1 MSTITY
7 LVFLRQVCHEQV
19 YHQHLI
25 YRASLNLYPT
35 TEQVMVNVLDFHLV
49 MYHLHLDEL
58 NEHVVF
64 DVLLYK
70 VLFIKIKIS
79 MEMICLPST

>member
-1 MSTITY
+1 
-7 LVFLRQVCHEQV
+7 VCHEQV

-58 NEHVVF
+58 NEHVVLQSFVYKNKNLHGNDLFTF
-64 DVLLYK
+64 DMK
-70 VLFIKIKIS
+70 EASCFIA
-79 MEMICLPST
+79 T